1 VERTPQ
7 TIVLD
12 ASVAAKWFLEEEDSD
27 KALIVRE
34 AHINGSVSLAAPDLL
49 IYEVANALHY
59 NPKVSEEQLTGRV
72 QDLFDYDLDLV
83 PPSNEYV
90 TRAVKAARRLSI
102 SIYDA
107 SYIALSEI
115 ISTNLVTADKKLYEK
130 TSAKGQTRLL
140 KALGH
145 TWTLPE

>member
-1 VERTPQ
+1 
-7 TIVLD
+7 
-12 ASVAAKWFLEEEDSD
+12 
-27 KALIVRE
+27 
-34 AHINGSVSLAAPDLL
+34 
-49 IYEVANALHY
+49 
-59 NPKVSEEQLTGRV
+59 
-72 QDLFDYDLDLV
+72 LV